1 MERLLRHLKFLLLL
15 IILANQ
21 CPAACG
27 LFEWL
32 KQAERPPAAAEPL
45 PPAAAEPLPPAAAEP
60 HPPAAV
66 EPHPPAAAEPLP
78 PAAAEPHPP
87 AAAEP
92 LPPAAA
98 EPHPPAAAEP
108 LPPAAAEPL
117 PPAAA
122 EPLPPAAA
130 ELLPPPA
137 AEPLPPAAQ
146 LSTVIL
152 AKDAP
157 FEMAT
162 ADEKFLA
169 EAKQMALSPLDTCH
183 QRVVSRLTASCDSLS
198 EEELAKLGVVLFNCQ
213 ARIEGR
219 TVYPC
224 ADHMA
229 IRECTA
235 NMDATT
241 WNAYHIVSNRARSV
255 CYAIRQQLFRR
266 RAEHTVNTLISTAAN
281 QLSAMEDLK
290 DGQLELRQMTA
301 ASLDKLLKGHSALQS
316 QQVKLHDGQEQMESS
331 LRDNL
336 QRLSQEKAL
345 IASGQQLVAEL
356 IGGITE
362 RMEMVS
368 EDVQVHGSKVQD
380 GHKAIVQDL
389 ADVRHQAQDIYQK
402 IDDGMSEFLRY
413 QDQTSQYYND
423 VTRKLER
430 MNSSLG
436 FMLHYLDNMQTRM
449 EERLHVIQGYLGW
462 AGLSLAAMWTCLA
475 HSSYFVLLAVLQ
487 SFLRCPVFPRA
498 ILLVTVP
505 LNALAEINCQPA
517 LHLTSLSYLLFVL
530 SLGHWLVSKLWA
542 CSQSRGKK
550 TMAPPCYLPAPQTDV
565 ASSDVHPRTSTPQK
579 SSSEQDD
586 LMTQDSFVSAV
597 KPPPV
602 HLQVTN
608 HYPPRFIPK
617 SAFIDDIPLRTR
629 GDVFDILNT
638 RSASP
643 TPSVNSSVSGRQLCN
658 AVTKTGKACKKRA
671 LLGQEYCRVH
681 DNGNTTSFYS

>member
-1 MERLLRHLKFLLLL
+1 MEQLLRHLKFLLLL

-27 LFEWL
+27 LFEWM
-32 KQAERPPAAAEPL
+32 KQAKL
-45 PPAAAEPLPPAAAEP
+45 
-60 HPPAAV
+60 
-66 EPHPPAAAEPLP
+66 
-78 PAAAEPHPP
+78 
-87 AAAEP
+87 
-92 LPPAAA
+92 
-98 EPHPPAAAEP
+98 PPAAAEP

-130 ELLPPPA
+130 EPLPPAAAEPLPPAAAEPLPPAAAEPLPPAA

-152 AKDAP
+152 AKDAS

-183 QRVVSRLTASCDSLS
+183 QRVVSRLKASCDSLS

-213 ARIEGR
+213 AQIEGR

-368 EDVQVHGSKVQD
+368 EEVQVHGSKVQD

-389 ADVRHQAQDIYQK
+389 AVVRHQAQDIYQK

-436 FMLHYLDNMQTRM
+436 FMLHYLDNMQARM
-449 EERLHVIQGYLGW
+449 EERLHLIQGYLGW

-475 HSSYFVLLAVLQ
+475 HSGYFVLLAVLQ
-487 SFLRCPVFPRA
+487 SFLRCPVFSRA

-517 LHLTSLSYLLFVL
+517 LHLTSLSYLLFMF

-542 CSQSRGKK
+542 CCSQSRGKK
-550 TMAPPCYLPAPQTDV
+550 TMAPPCYLPVPQPDV

-579 SSSEQDD
+579 SSSKHDD
-586 LMTQDSFVSAV
+586 LMTQDSFISAV
-597 KPPPV
+597 KPPAV

-608 HYPPRFIPK
+608 HYPSRFIPK

-629 GDVFDILNT
+629 GDVFDMLNT

-643 TPSVNSSVSGRQLCN
+643 TPSVNGSVSGRQLCN

>member
-1 MERLLRHLKFLLLL
+1 MEQLLPQLKFLLLL
-15 IILANQ
+15 IILANR

-32 KQAERPPAAAEPL
+32 RQAKL
-45 PPAAAEPLPPAAAEP
+45 PPAAAEPLPPAA
-60 HPPAAV
+60 
-66 EPHPPAAAEPLP
+66 
-78 PAAAEPHPP
+78 
-87 AAAEP
+87 
-92 LPPAAA
+92 
-98 EPHPPAAAEP
+98 
-108 LPPAAAEPL
+108 
-117 PPAAA
+117 
-122 EPLPPAAA
+122 
-130 ELLPPPA
+130 
-137 AEPLPPAAQ
+137 Q
-146 LSTVIL
+146 SSSIIL

-183 QRVVSRLTASCDSLS
+183 QRVVSRLKASCDSLS
-198 EEELAKLGVVLFNCQ
+198 EEDLAKLGVVLFNCQ
-213 ARIEGR
+213 AQIEGR
-219 TVYPC
+219 PVYPC

-229 IRECTA
+229 IKECTA
-235 NMDATT
+235 NMDAST

-301 ASLDKLLKGHSALQS
+301 ASLDKLLRGHSALQS

-362 RMEMVS
+362 RMEIVS
-368 EDVQVHGSKVQD
+368 EDVQVHASKVQD

-413 QDQTSQYYND
+413 QDQTSQYYSE

-449 EERLHVIQGYLGW
+449 EERLHLIQGYLGW
-462 AGLSLAAMWTCLA
+462 AGLSLAAMWTCVA

-498 ILLVTVP
+498 VLLVTVP
-505 LNALAEINCQPA
+505 LNALAEINSQPA
-517 LHLTSLSYLLFVL
+517 LHLASLSYLLFVL
-530 SLGHWLVSKLWA
+530 SLGHWLLSKLWA

-550 TMAPPCYLPAPQTDV
+550 TMAPPSYLPAPQTDV
-565 ASSDVHPRTSTPQK
+565 YPRTSTPQNFEA
-579 SSSEQDD
+579 S
-586 LMTQDSFVSAV
+586 T
-597 KPPPV
+597 
-602 HLQVTN
+602 
-608 HYPPRFIPK
+608 R
-617 SAFIDDIPLRTR
+617 PLT
-629 GDVFDILNT
+629 G
-638 RSASP
+638 SP
-643 TPSVNSSVSGRQLCN
+643 QSLPHQLC
-658 AVTKTGKACKKRA
+658 T
-671 LLGQEYCRVH
+671 
-681 DNGNTTSFYS
+681 